1 MAVFVPDQA
10 ASPDAAAP
18 GRAAAA
24 SPGEVAGEGRK
35 APSQAA
41 VPERASEA
49 PLRDRIGVYLRAHHT
64 MTLATVG
71 SGPEGAAEAHAASVF
86 YAVDGRLRLVFLSK
100 PSSRHGA
107 HIVAGSRVAA
117 TVTEESQEW
126 REIQGVQ
133 LWGRAEML
141 SGGAR
146 VGGMAVYLR
155 CFPFVRGLLE
165 EPRLAV
171 LATELAVFRV
181 TPERFA
187 LTDNRTG
194 FFGREVL

>member
-1 MAVFVPDQA
+1 VTTTT
-10 ASPDAAAP
+10 
-18 GRAAAA
+18 R
-24 SPGEVAGEGRK
+24 EI
-35 APSQAA
+35 
-41 VPERASEA
+41 
-49 PLRDRIGVYLRAHHT
+49 PLRDRIAAYLRAHHT
-64 MTLATVG
+64 MTLATAAT
-71 SGPEGAAEAHAASVF
+71 GPDGDPEVHAASVF
-86 YAVDGRLRLVFLSK
+86 YAIDSRLRLVFVSK
-100 PSSRHGA
+100 PTSRHGA
-107 HIVAGSRVAA
+107 HILGGSRVAA

-141 SGGAR
+141 SGAAR
-146 VGGMAVYLR
+146 ARGMALYLR
-155 CFPFVRGLLE
+155 RFPFVRDLLA
-165 EPRLAV
+165 EPRLAA

>member
-1 MAVFVPDQA
+1 MPDK
-10 ASPDAAAP
+10 
-18 GRAAAA
+18 
-24 SPGEVAGEGRK
+24 VALT
-35 APSQAA
+35 S
-41 VPERASEA
+41 
-49 PLRDRIGVYLRAHHT
+49 LRDRIAAYLRAHHT

-71 SGPEGAAEAHAASVF
+71 SGPDGAPEAHAASVF
-86 YAVDGRLRLVFLSK
+86 YAVDSRLRLVFLSK
-100 PSSRHGA
+100 PTSRHGA
-107 HIVAGSRVAA
+107 HIAGGSRVAA

-126 REIQGVQ
+126 QEIQGVQ

-141 SGGAR
+141 SGAAR
-146 VGGMAVYLR
+146 VGGMALYLR
-155 CFPFVRGLLE
+155 RFPFVRDVLAQ
-165 EPRLAV
+165 PRLAV

>member
-1 MAVFVPDQA
+1 MFV
-10 ASPDAAAP
+10 
-18 GRAAAA
+18 
-24 SPGEVAGEGRK
+24 
-35 APSQAA
+35 
-41 VPERASEA
+41 
-49 PLRDRIGVYLRAHHT
+49 
-64 MTLATVG
+64 
-71 SGPEGAAEAHAASVF
+71 
-86 YAVDGRLRLVFLSK
+86 SK
-100 PSSRHGA
+100 PTSRHGV
-107 HIVAGSRVAA
+107 HIRGGSRVAA

-141 SGGAR
+141 SGAAR

-155 CFPFVRGLLE
+155 RFPFVRDLLAQ
-165 EPRLAV
+165 PRLAA
-171 LATELAVFRV
+171 LAAELAVFRV